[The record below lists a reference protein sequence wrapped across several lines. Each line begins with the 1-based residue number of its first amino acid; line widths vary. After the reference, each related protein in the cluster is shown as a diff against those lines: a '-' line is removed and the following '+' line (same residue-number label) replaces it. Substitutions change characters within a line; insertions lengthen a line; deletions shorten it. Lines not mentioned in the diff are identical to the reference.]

1 MTKRII
7 SLLVLVAIMFWGIS
21 GNVAFGQRMTQVLG
35 RGVVA
40 VNNGTKVNITWRRLA
55 QEPEDIKYNVY
66 VNGTKL
72 NSSPLKLTN
81 MQTTTSKVASG
92 SKITVTTVTEGKEG
106 TEGIESAQSEA
117 FTFKSYSP
125 RCIFVDIR
133 YKGGPL
139 TNSDYATKYIW
150 PCDLDGDGEMDYVVD
165 RNPLNGGTHK
175 VEAYLRDGTYL
186 WTVDMGPNE
195 SIGNGQ
201 DDQVVAWD
209 FDCDGLGEV
218 MIQSSDGTRFWDK
231 ENGTWGKYVF
241 GKSTGDIDGD
251 GIIDYES
258 QSSKNPPR
266 YFTVIDGMTGA
277 EKASVEMTYNTYYN
291 RTNKSSLMGDEYNK
305 HVGKFGIC
313 YFDGVHP
320 GVAMEWH
327 TRTTDGSHHYYS
339 EGFQYDYTGG
349 KAGELKDVF
358 QYGCGSGSFHSIRV
372 GDVDGD
378 GKDEMIEGGWTMD
391 HTGKVLFNAG
401 ISHGD
406 RFRTTDINPE
416 VPGMETFAIQQNAG
430 DMLGQILYQA
440 DCGKALK
447 KWYLSGVGDV
457 GRGDCYDLDASRKGW
472 EMFSTMNGYA
482 IYDANGDAT
491 GGTGYF
497 PTEALWWDGD
507 LGREYEAASDGNGAN
522 IYIAKYGSGRLIEM
536 AKENSWQVNGEYGAR
551 AAFWGDIIGDWREE
565 VILKHLTNGVVDGFT
580 GYSTD
585 YSTTEDRIYC
595 LMEDPA
601 YHGQMLCKG
610 YYQTPMPFFYLGY
623 DMPRPQLPP
632 VMKADAEN
640 QVFDLTLGNAKISPD
655 AGMKNIY
662 AMAVKDQTLTI
673 EGFILR
679 QAQEPGSSGSKVQ
692 EFNLWKAQMGTLVV
706 NTPITTTGKVYIS
719 EGTLK
724 STSSIDAPIELR
736 ARGILAGSPTVN
748 GGITFEGSLNYAE
761 GLLKPDGTM
770 TFSND
775 LKIDQRL
782 FIEYTNTSDL
792 IKVNGNL
799 DITTKDLTMTIA
811 FKEREAGEYKLI
823 EYSGDFN
830 GDVSNL
836 KARGMTGY
844 AYSFKNENNAIYL
857 VIEKQRDPQSGVV
870 WTGAESGVWD
880 YQTANFSIN
889 GEPTTFVA
897 GDTIVFDDNANNT
910 TITINELMP
919 TGGVEFTNE
928 SKSYTIQ
935 GEGGISGKGIVT
947 FNGKG
952 KVSLKTAKSDYTG
965 KTVINAGTITVSD
978 LMDSGSA
985 CSIGAGSIL
994 EMGKGTLVINNAST
1008 STNKTVNLTDT
1019 ATIQIPSGTSAFK
1032 GIIKGKGRLVKK
1044 GNGQLNFT
1052 YAGANSFSG
1061 GLELAQG
1068 TIAHGA
1074 WNASFGSGQID
1085 VTGNTTITVF
1095 NCNST
1100 STIPTLPNKIN
1111 IAEGKTVTLNGGQR
1125 CSLKPTLLGK
1135 GTMKFNFPY
1144 VRGDFG
1150 PVCTNFEGT
1159 LEATSGEVRLAG
1171 TLNMPKGTLKLTG
1184 DDYVYNNTGTHKVGA
1199 LEGGNS
1205 SANLAAGTW
1214 NIGYKGTDASYAGTY
1229 SVALNKYGE
1238 GKQTLTGAGT
1248 GAITIYEGSVDA
1260 ENTSASIT
1268 SGLITVKDGGTL
1280 LGTGQVQTVTVQN
1293 GGIICGG
1300 KGTMT
1305 TGTLTVNGNLTV
1317 QSGGQVRVRA
1327 RGATITVSSYDHIKV
1342 AGTTKL
1348 TSPTFMMERISGDWI
1363 EGEYKVFNGT
1373 GKITVSGDVTFE
1385 PEVPMAGY
1393 KWDTSKLETD
1403 GIIAVAADP
1412 VGIETISNLS
1422 TLTSDIYNLT
1432 GQKVSTTVTSPTI
1445 VIKNGKK
1452 YLLK

>member
-1 MTKRII
+1 MKKVIFALFVI
-7 SLLVLVAIMFWGIS
+7 SVF
-21 GNVAFGQRMTQVLG
+21 NVAQNAHAQRMTQQLG

-40 VNNGTKVNITWRRLA
+40 VNNGTAVNITWRKLA
-55 QEPEDIKYNVY
+55 QEPEDVMYNVY
-66 VNGTKL
+66 VNGKKL
-72 NSSPLKLTN
+72 NASPLKLTN

-92 SKITVTTVTEGKEG
+92 SKITVTTVTESKEG

-117 FTFKSYSP
+117 FTFKTYTP

-209 FDCDGLGEV
+209 FDCDGKGEV

-231 ENGTWGKYVF
+231 ENNTWGKYVF
-241 GKSTGDIDGD
+241 GKTTGDIDGD
-251 GIIDYES
+251 GIIDYET

-291 RTNKSSLMGDEYNK
+291 RTNKSTLMGDEYNK

-339 EGFQYDYTGG
+339 EGFQYDYSGG
-349 KAGELKDVF
+349 KAGELKDIF

-372 GDVDGD
+372 GDVDFD

-401 ISHGD
+401 IAHGD

-416 VPGMETFAIQQNAG
+416 VPGLETFAIQQNAG

-440 DCGKALK
+440 ENGKALK

-491 GGTGYF
+491 GQTGYF

-522 IYIAKYGSGRLIEM
+522 MYVAKYGSGRLIEF

-585 YSTTEDRIYC
+585 YATTEDRIYC

-632 VMKADAEN
+632 VMRADAEN
-640 QVFDLTLGNAKISPD
+640 QVFDLTLGDAVIAPD
-655 AGMKNIY
+655 AAMKNIY
-662 AMAVKDQTLTI
+662 AMPVVKQTLTI
-673 EGFILR
+673 KEFK
-679 QAQEPGSSGSKVQ
+679 GSSVQ
-692 EFNLWKAQMGTLVV
+692 GFNLWKAQHGTLEVT
-706 NTPITTTGKVYIS
+706 TPITTTGKVYIT

-724 STSSIDAPIELR
+724 STSTISAPVELR
-736 ARGILAGSPTVN
+736 ARGVLSGSPTLS
-748 GGITFEGSLNYAE
+748 GGITFEGALNYAE
-761 GLLKPDGTM
+761 GILLPEGTM
-770 TFSND
+770 TFQGG

-782 FIEYTNTSDL
+782 FIEYTNVTDL
-792 IKVNGNL
+792 VKVEGDLNIATN
-799 DITTKDLTMTIA
+799 DLTMTIA
-811 FKEREAGEYKLI
+811 FSEREPGEYKLI
-823 EYSGDFN
+823 EYTGTFT

-844 AYSFKNENNAIYL
+844 AYSFVNKNGAIYL
-857 VIEKQRDPQSGVV
+857 VIAKQRDPHSGVV
-870 WTGAESGVWD
+870 WTGSESGVWD
-880 YQTANFSIN
+880 YQTSNFAIN

-897 GDTIVFDDNANNT
+897 GDTIVFDDNAT
-910 TITINELMP
+910 ESTITLNELMP
-919 TGGVEFTNE
+919 VGGVEFKNDGT
-928 SKSYTIQ
+928 SFVIQ
-935 GEGGISGKGIVT
+935 GEGGISGKGSVT
-947 FNGKG
+947 FSGNGK
-952 KVSLKTAKSDYTG
+952 VNMKTAKSNYTG
-965 KTVINAGTITVSD
+965 KTTINAGTVTVSD
-978 LMDSGSA
+978 LMDSGTA
-985 CSIGAGSIL
+985 CSLGAGTTL
-994 EMGKGTLVINNAST
+994 EIGKGTLVINNAST
-1008 STNKTVNLTDT
+1008 STNKTITLTDT
-1019 ATIQIPSGTSAFK
+1019 ATIQIASGTSAMK

-1044 GNGQLNFT
+1044 GSGQLNFT
-1052 YAGANSFSG
+1052 YDGANTFTG
-1061 GLELAQG
+1061 GLELAAG
-1068 TIAHGA
+1068 TIAHGT
-1074 WNASFGSGQID
+1074 WRSSFGSGQID
-1085 VTGNTTITVF
+1085 VTGNSTITVF

-1144 VRGDFG
+1144 VRGDFA
-1150 PVCTNFEGT
+1150 PNCTNFEGV

-1171 TLNMPKGTLKLTG
+1171 TLNMPNATLKLTG
-1184 DDYVYNNTGTHKVGA
+1184 DGYVYNNTGTHKIGA
-1199 LEGGNS
+1199 LEGSN
-1205 SANLAAGTW
+1205 AAASITSGTW

-1248 GAITIYEGSVDA
+1248 GAITVNEGTLDA

-1268 SGLITVKDGGTL
+1268 TGVITVKSGAIL
-1280 LGTGQVQTVTVQN
+1280 LGVGQVQNVTIQS
-1293 GGIICGG
+1293 GGTIGAG

-1305 TGTLTVNGNLTV
+1305 AGTMTVNGTLTV

-1327 RGATITVSSYDHIKV
+1327 RGSSITASSYDHLKV
-1342 AGTTKL
+1342 AGATKL
-1348 TSPTFMMERISGDWI
+1348 TSPVFVMERISGEWI
-1363 EGEYKVFNGT
+1363 EGEYQVFSGA
-1373 GKITVSGDVTFE
+1373 GKITLSGDVTFE
-1385 PEVPMAGY
+1385 PAQPKDGY
-1393 KWDTSKLETD
+1393 LWDTSKLVSD
-1403 GIIAVAADP
+1403 GIIAVVADP
-1412 VGIETISNLS
+1412 TGISGITGKSGEPGTSKVTGITGISGF
-1422 TLTSDIYNLT
+1422 T
-1432 GQKVSTTVTSPTI
+1432 GAPGVYI
-1445 VIKNGKK
+1445 IDGKK
-1452 YLLK
+1452 VLVK